1 MLKQRR
7 PPLRSAS
14 VIAQPT
20 TIVTTEALI
29 PQDAL
34 RASLVNRLWAAF
46 EAEPLEDG
54 VSHPAEDAITEA
66 LAELGTPRALEC
78 FRGISLDMDNP
89 AFAAS
94 VLRCLGRQ
102 ADLGTEEWR
111 IGLVRAAL
119 GADDVE
125 VRDAA
130 AQAAESWGGF
140 GMIAVLEAHD
150 ESLAWLKDY
159 IDAVVDDMRA

>member
-7 PPLRSAS
+7 PPLGSAS
-14 VIAQPT
+14 AIAQPT
-20 TIVTTEALI
+20 AIATDEALM

-34 RASLVNRLWAAF
+34 LASLVNRLWAAF

-54 VSHPAEDAITEA
+54 VSHPAEDAIIET
-66 LAELGTPRALEC
+66 LDELGSPRALEC
-78 FRGISLDMDNP
+78 FRDISLDMDNP

-119 GADDVE
+119 GAGDVE

-130 AQAAESWGGF
+130 TQAAESWGDF

-150 ESLAWLKDY
+150 EPLAWLKDY